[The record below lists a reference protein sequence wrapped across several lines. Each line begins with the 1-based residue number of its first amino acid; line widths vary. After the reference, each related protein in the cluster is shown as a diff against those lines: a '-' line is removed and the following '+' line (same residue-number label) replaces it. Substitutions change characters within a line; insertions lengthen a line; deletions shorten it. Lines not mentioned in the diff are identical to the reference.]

1 MKVSQAI
8 GDSTPAEEVSRI
20 ELPRSALVSTRGPA
34 HRPLSPTSPFLPI
47 PPPFP
52 HPLPRSQTD
61 QSWIVKSRSRVIRVG
76 ETESRL
82 GEYTFRRR
90 SSIIASLRR

>member
-20 ELPRSALVSTRGPA
+20 ELPPSAHALVSTRGPA

-47 PPPFP
+47 SPTFLSPFP
-52 HPLPRSQTD
+52 VPKP
-61 QSWIVKSRSRVIRVG
+61 VKAG
-76 ETESRL
+76 
-82 GEYTFRRR
+82 
-90 SSIIASLRR
+90 